1 MDCMKNNNEVD
12 PEGDIELQRTNSEIK
27 VWRSCCFGDVNKEAM
42 VFFTQVIIL
51 FCFLCFCCFQLIA
64 VENCEGQQLYSSLVT
79 LVLGILCPSP
89 RIKRR

>member
-1 MDCMKNNNEVD
+1 MIC
-12 PEGDIELQRTNSEIK
+12 PEEEQTDLELQRTDTPNND
-27 VWRSCCFGDVNKEAM
+27 VRWRSCCFGDVNKEAM